1 MTNILATIAVIA
13 LVAAALEI
21 AGNQDGVMGGLV
33 WVLAILAAV
42 ALVEYLPLVALAG
55 VVALWWAAH

>member
-55 VVALWWAAH
+55 VIAMWWASH